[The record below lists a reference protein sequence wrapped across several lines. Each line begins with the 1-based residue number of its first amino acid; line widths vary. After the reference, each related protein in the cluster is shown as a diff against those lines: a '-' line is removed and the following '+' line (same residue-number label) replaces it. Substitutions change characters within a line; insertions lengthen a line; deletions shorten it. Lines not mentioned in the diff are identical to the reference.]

1 MPRLV
6 IRKGNGIGRD
16 QVLGAAPCT
25 VGRDPGAD
33 FTLDD
38 TLVSRRHF
46 RVLQESGVYWV
57 EDLGSTNGTLI
68 NGRRSQRVQLVDG
81 DLILVGGTEVA
92 FVQKDLLGL
101 AGKPTRAK
109 QPVVVP
115 AKSVPAKAVPGKAA
129 PTAAPKSP
137 APAVVRRRK
146 RRR

>member
-6 IRKGNGIGRD
+6 IRNGNGVGRD
-16 QVLGAAPCT
+16 HVLGAAPCT

-46 RVLQESGVYWV
+46 RVLQEGGAYWV

-68 NGRRSQRVQLVDG
+68 NGRKSQRVQLVDG
-81 DLILVGGTEVA
+81 DVIQVGETQVA

-101 AGKPTRAK
+101 TGKPTRAK
-109 QPVVVP
+109 KPI
-115 AKSVPAKAVPGKAA
+115 AVPPKAATQAAPKAA
-129 PTAAPKSP
+129 PKKAAPSG
-137 APAVVRRRK
+137 PAVVRRRK